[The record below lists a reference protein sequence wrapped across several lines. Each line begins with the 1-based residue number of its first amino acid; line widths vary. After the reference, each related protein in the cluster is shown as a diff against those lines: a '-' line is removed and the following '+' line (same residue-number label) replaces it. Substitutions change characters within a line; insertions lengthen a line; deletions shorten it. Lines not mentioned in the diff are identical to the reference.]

1 MIFKPA
7 HYNDISALGNAV
19 LVAAEVLH
27 HLGSQGLSSPD
38 QRCRTGSS
46 SCPGSPPAVSTSGS
60 PQDLLFLYLAS
71 YALRR
76 YVLYRLRS
84 GIDEWTSGMRRRL
97 GYPPSK

>member
-19 LVAAEVLH
+19 LVATEVLH

-38 QRCRTGSS
+38 QSCRTGSS
-46 SCPGSPPAVSTSGS
+46 SCPGSPPAVSASGS

-84 GIDEWTSGMRRRL
+84 GIDAWTSGMRRRL
-97 GYPPSK
+97 GCPPSK